1 MIVSFIN
8 ICIQELEGILEDA
21 EVDYKQVED
30 DLKTTEKEVDA
41 LELKLAEKVRCG
53 LRSLSVLSDVGN
65 IISALLSSKF

>member
-1 MIVSFIN
+1 VIVSFIN